1 MIKQA
6 MRQHNAPKALLPSVL
21 EIARPHAVGKSKFK
35 HLESTHKFDKFF
47 KELVR
52 RPLDAVKEH
61 HIYAS
66 CATNC
71 LRELPLSAL
80 FVEMLDTRHGG
91 KTARGYF
98 LELDPAAQ
106 IQDFF

>member
-1 MIKQA
+1 MCIIFSQKI
-6 MRQHNAPKALLPSVL
+6 PS
-21 EIARPHAVGKSKFK
+21 IARPGALVKA
-35 HLESTHKFDKFF
+35 TYKFDKSFE
-47 KELVR
+47 ELVG

-66 CATNC
+66 SATNC

-80 FVEMLDTRHGG
+80 SVEMLDTRHDG
-91 KTARGYF
+91 KTPRGYF